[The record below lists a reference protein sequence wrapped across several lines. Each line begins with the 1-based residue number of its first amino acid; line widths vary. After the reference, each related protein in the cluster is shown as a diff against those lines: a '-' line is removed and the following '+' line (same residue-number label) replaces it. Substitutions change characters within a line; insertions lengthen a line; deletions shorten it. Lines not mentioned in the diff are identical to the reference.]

1 MLKLLVFSLIGLFLT
16 ADLQAQTLRKDSVV
30 KDAFTDVKRFKLNKQ
45 QFKEF
50 RKNKTNSYSDLFK
63 PTKATV
69 SDTANLADSVYVNAF
84 RNAAYNKILKRRTT
98 GHYFLMGGVIY
109 TAATLAA
116 TVVLLFVVLAKATK

>member
-84 RNAAYNKILKRRTT
+84 RNAAYNKTLKRRTT
-98 GHYFLMGGVIY
+98 GHHFLMGGVIY